1 MIILILL
8 GLFQALILP
17 GLLCTYTLKNIDF
30 RDRLILSSTLSLLIN
45 YFIVWLLYAFKSYS
59 QTSVLVLIG
68 LEVILAVQI
77 RSLILQDVKNTYK
90 YCSETLRVILN
101 TKTINLYTLLFSLFC
116 IYYFYLLKTNGFL
129 TVFTHW
135 DAVVSWNRWA
145 IELHEGTFNGSRG
158 YPLAIPALFSLVYTF
173 ANETNIQTLVKYI
186 CIYWPFL
193 GGFAIFRCGTYLPK
207 LKNSFGIAA
216 IFYLYMLSKG
226 SWTIDFI
233 FSGLVDP
240 IMAAYGAIFVYSC
253 LLISSNKIKLH
264 HQYIRIITLTTLS
277 ISGSALI
284 KMTGAILTFD
294 FILVM
299 FFIIFSEKF
308 WVNNKKYFLILITL
322 SIAIALHWYALTT
335 FYWRDWQVLSEYSS
349 LQDSRIWIRP
359 YLHLELFGATFGWI
373 FTILV
378 MLGAFSSRNIL
389 LFFVLFVIPLFLFC
403 GLTVGYDLRATF
415 ILFAPLSII
424 AAFGMLFIYKI
435 LNSIKVK
442 IYSLHLSNLNKSIY
456 IPIILS
462 IIVLAACS
470 FILTTIMS
478 HDKIIGSN
486 TEKRIAANDFASD
499 GNRRLL
505 RIFESE
511 PNARIISCWQ
521 TPIGLPGAKGKFIA
535 TGNCTVTMMQGWLS
549 DPNTKYWLYRDEGN
563 PNQPL
568 TPDFV
573 ANALRNQPIHI
584 HAEPLGSG
592 FVLYSKN

>member
-17 GLLCTYTLKNIDF
+17 GLLCTYALKNIDF

-59 QTSVLVLIG
+59 QTSVLVLLS
-68 LEVILAVQI
+68 LEIILAIQI
-77 RSLILQDVKNTYK
+77 RSLILQDIKYAYK
-90 YCSETLRVILN
+90 HCSEILRAIVN
-101 TKTINLYTLLFSLFC
+101 TKTINLYTLLFGLFC

-193 GGFAIFRCGTYLPK
+193 GGVAIFRCGTYLPK
-207 LKNSFGIAA
+207 LKTSFGIAA

-253 LLISSNKIKLH
+253 LFISSKKIKLH
-264 HQYIRIITLTTLS
+264 PQYLRIIILITLS

-284 KMTGAILTFD
+284 KMTGVILTFD
-294 FILVM
+294 FILFM
-299 FFIIFSEKF
+299 FLIIVSDKY
-308 WVNNKKYFLILITL
+308 WINNKKYFSILITL
-322 SIAIALHWYALTT
+322 SIVIALHWYALTT

-349 LQDSRIWIRP
+349 LQDPRIWIRP
-359 YLHLELFGATFGWI
+359 YLHLELFGTTFGWI
-373 FTILV
+373 FTILTI
-378 MLGAFSSRNIL
+378 LGALASRNTL
-389 LFFVLFVIPLFLFC
+389 LFFVLFIIPLFLFC
-403 GLTVGYDLRATF
+403 GITVGYDLRATF
-415 ILFAPLSII
+415 ILFAPFSIL
-424 AAFGMLFIYKI
+424 AAFGILFIHKI
-435 LNSIKVK
+435 IIDSKAT
-442 IYSLHLSNLNKSIY
+442 IYSFYLFIRNKSKY
-456 IPIILS
+456 ILVVLS
-462 IIVLAACS
+462 IIVISTGS
-470 FILTTIMS
+470 FILTTLMS
-478 HDKIIGSN
+478 HDKIMSSN
-486 TEKRIAANDFASD
+486 TEKRIAANDFAND
-499 GNRRLL
+499 GNKRLL

-511 PNARIISCWQ
+511 PNAQIISCWQ
-521 TPIGLPGAKGKFIA
+521 TPIGLPGSKGKFIA
-535 TGNCTVTMMQGWLS
+535 TGNCTITMMQGWLS
-549 DPNTKYWLYRDEGN
+549 DPTTKYWLYRDEGN

-568 TPDFV
+568 TPEFV
-573 ANALRNQPIHI
+573 TNLIDKQPFKINAEH
-584 HAEPLGSG
+584 LGSG